1 VHGNILVSFLGHIAL
16 ILVMAFGLPSFF
28 QPEETG
34 LTANSVGIIS
44 EVQLAELKSGGLPPP
59 KDAKKSKTSDAK
71 TRPTPAAKSKEP
83 NSANSPRS
91 APTSAKKSSKNAK
104 ANSSAA
110 SPTAKAAPRPLP
122 PKRSKSLEAKKP
134 KPEATKTKPPKV
146 AARTSTEK
154 LQTKKPAPVPPRR
167 TVEAK
172 LPQKPAPKPQPPKPA
187 VKPMP
192 KENADDAFAN
202 LIGGAIGVENKK
214 DDMSAIADALGVG
227 VSSGPLSNTIQQ
239 AIASRLGMC
248 WTPLKGAPGAEDL
261 IVEVRI
267 RLLPTSEVDQVE
279 IVKRPP
285 GQFGNVAAQ
294 RAEQAVRKCNPF
306 NKSGILTLPLNKY
319 RDWREMRITFD
330 PRKYTG

>member
-1 VHGNILVSFLGHIAL
+1 
-16 ILVMAFGLPSFF
+16 
-28 QPEETG
+28 
-34 LTANSVGIIS
+34 
-44 EVQLAELKSGGLPPP
+44 
-59 KDAKKSKTSDAK
+59 
-71 TRPTPAAKSKEP
+71 
-83 NSANSPRS
+83 
-91 APTSAKKSSKNAK
+91 
-104 ANSSAA
+104 
-110 SPTAKAAPRPLP
+110 LP
-122 PKRSKSLEAKKP
+122 PKRAKSAELKKP
-134 KPEATKTKPPKV
+134 EPKATKNKPPKV

-154 LQTKKPAPVPPRR
+154 LQTKKQAPVPPRR
-167 TVEAK
+167 TVQAK
-172 LPQKPAPKPQPPKPA
+172 SPQKSTPKPQPPKPE
-187 VKPMP
+187 VKPKP

-227 VSSGPLSNTIQQ
+227 VTSGPLSNTIQQ

>member
-1 VHGNILVSFLGHIAL
+1 
-16 ILVMAFGLPSFF
+16 M
-28 QPEETG
+28 
-34 LTANSVGIIS
+34 
-44 EVQLAELKSGGLPPP
+44 
-59 KDAKKSKTSDAK
+59 
-71 TRPTPAAKSKEP
+71 
-83 NSANSPRS
+83 
-91 APTSAKKSSKNAK
+91 
-104 ANSSAA
+104 
-110 SPTAKAAPRPLP
+110 
-122 PKRSKSLEAKKP
+122 
-134 KPEATKTKPPKV
+134 
-146 AARTSTEK
+146 
-154 LQTKKPAPVPPRR
+154 PPRR

-187 VKPMP
+187 VKPKP

-227 VSSGPLSNTIQQ
+227 VTSGPLSNTIQQ
-239 AIASRLGMC
+239 AIAARLGMC
-248 WTPLKGAPGAEDL
+248 WIPLKGAPGAEDL